1 MTHLFEKGGCL
12 ICIERVQV
20 LDKKHP
26 LSQNSTMSEN
36 SEDSKKS
43 PNILGKLSPIL
54 LVLSIVLAFIVGL
67 LYQKITSLKEETQK
81 VAGEQTAVPDP
92 NAPKQVSVNMD
103 QIRGL
108 FDKDVIKIGDKDSKL
123 VFVEVADSSCPYCS
137 IASGKNSE
145 LNNSVSGGRFKLV
158 EDGGEY
164 IAPVPEMEKL
174 VKAGKAA
181 YVYMYLNGHGSG
193 EMAAKALYC
202 ANDQGKYWEVHDL
215 IMSAK
220 GHDLITNTVKNDP
233 EKSDKLASFLKS
245 VINSSK
251 LQECLDSGK
260 YDKVLESNEI
270 LAKSLGVSGT
280 PGFFVNDKNFKGA
293 YSYSDMKDLVES
305 ILKK

>member
-1 MTHLFEKGGCL
+1 MSK
-12 ICIERVQV
+12 
-20 LDKKHP
+20 D
-26 LSQNSTMSEN
+26 SEN
-36 SEDSKKS
+36 SEKS
-43 PNILGKLSPIL
+43 PNILEKFSPIL
-54 LVLSIVLAFIVGL
+54 LVLSIILAFMVGL
-67 LYQKITSLKEETQK
+67 LYQKIVGLKKGTPK
-81 VAGEQTAVPDP
+81 VAGEQTAAPNP
-92 NAPKQVSVNMD
+92 NAPKQVNVTMD
-103 QIRGL
+103 QIKDL
-108 FDKDVIKIGDKDSKL
+108 FGKDVIKIGDKDSKL
-123 VFVEVADSSCPYCS
+123 VFVEVSDPSCPYCS

-174 VKAGKAA
+174 VEAGKAA
-181 YVYMYLNGHGSG
+181 YVYIYLNGHGSG

-220 GHDLITNTVKNDP
+220 GHDLITNTVRNDP

-260 YDKVLESNEI
+260 YDKVLEDNETI
-270 LAKSLGVSGT
+270 ARSLGVSGT

-293 YSYSDMKDLVES
+293 YSYADMKDLVES
-305 ILKK
+305 ILK